1 MREFSKVS
9 PQLWGKKGFKALSD
23 SGKLAMLYFLT
34 CRHQTS
40 AGCYHLPDG
49 YASAD
54 LGWQV
59 DQYKSARKELEDAN
73 FIVFDEDVSE
83 VYICGWFEDNPI
95 TNEKHQMGCERI
107 IGMLESA
114 MIQDVA
120 DKEMHDSNQKRV
132 AARDRKRSRIGD
144 GQAYDEDYR

>member
-9 PQLWGKKGFKALSD
+9 PQLWGKKGFKTLSD
-23 SGKLAMLYFLT
+23 GGKLAMLYFLT

-54 LGWQV
+54 LGWTIEE
-59 DQYKSARKELEDAN
+59 YKTARKELEDAS
-73 FIVFDEDVSE
+73 FIVFDEEVSE
-83 VYICGWFEDNPI
+83 IYIRGWFADNPI
-95 TNEKHQMGCERI
+95 TNDKHFMGCERLV
-107 IGMLESA
+107 GMLESE

-120 DKEMHDSNQKRV
+120 DKEMHESNEKRSS
-132 AARDRKRSRIGD
+132 KGKSRSRIGD
-144 GQAYDEDYR
+144 GKFEDEDYR